1 MGMIKITDVNFQYD
15 GAVNPVF
22 NNLNINID
30 EKWKLGLIGRN
41 GRGKTT
47 LLKILLGQLKYQG
60 AVQTNLTF
68 RYFPQPVNDPKL
80 ETSEVVLQQAQL
92 DDAEIWR
99 IQAELP
105 ALQLSDDVLWRP
117 FNTLSPVEQTKVQ
130 LAALFCQPQSFQL
143 IDEPTNHLDQA
154 GRQVVAD
161 YLKNK
166 HGFIVVSHDRHFI
179 NQIIDH
185 VVAIERQQV
194 QLLNGNY
201 DTWQASFDQQNQ
213 FEAKVQAK
221 LQHEIKQL
229 QASATQTKRWAGK
242 AEGQKQQ
249 KNQKEQHANLDKG
262 FLGHKAAKIMKR
274 SKAAEDKAERAVS
287 EKRELLKNVDEV
299 SALTMAYQPLR
310 TNQPLLTVTD
320 LQVKHTNDWLAQPVS
335 FQIEKGERVFLT
347 GNNGSGKSSILT
359 ALQFPDQIEHRGAIT
374 WASQVRASFLE
385 QTFTE
390 LRGSL
395 TNYAKQHHL
404 QVEQFFNL
412 LRKLGFER
420 ASFQTPLEEMSM
432 GQQRKIG
439 LARSLG
445 ESANL
450 YVWDEPLNYLDLLTR
465 QQIEEVILAS
475 QATMLII
482 DHDVDFMKRV
492 ATQPAVPVIP
502 LAN

>member
-15 GAVNPVF
+15 GALTPVF
-22 NNLNINID
+22 QNLTVNID

-47 LLKILLGQLKYQG
+47 LLKILLGELAYQG
-60 AVQTNLTF
+60 TVQTNLAF
-68 RYFPQPVNDPKL
+68 RYFPQPVIDPAM
-80 ETSEVVLQQAQL
+80 ETSAVVSQQAQI
-92 DDAEIWR
+92 DEAEIWR

-105 ALQLSDDVLWRP
+105 ALQLNDDVLWRP
-117 FNTLSPVEQTKVQ
+117 FNTLSPGEQTKVQ

-154 GRQVVAD
+154 GRQVVAN

-166 HGFIVVSHDRHFI
+166 QGFIVVSHDRHFI
-179 NQIIDH
+179 NQVIDH
-185 VVAIERQQV
+185 VMAIERQQV
-194 QLLNGNY
+194 QVLSGNY

-213 FEAKVQAK
+213 FEAKGQAK

-229 QASATQTKRWAGK
+229 QASAKQTKGWAGK

-274 SKAAEDKAERAVS
+274 SKAAADKADKAVS
-287 EKRELLKNVDEV
+287 EKRKLLQNVDEV
-299 SALTMAYQPLR
+299 VPLTMNYSAPR
-310 TNQPLLTVTD
+310 TSQPLLTVND
-320 LQVKHTNDWLAQPVS
+320 LQVQRGNGWLAQPVS

-347 GNNGSGKSSILT
+347 GDNGSGKSSVLT
-359 ALQFPDQIEHRGAIT
+359 ALQFPDQIKQRGQVNFAN
-374 WASQVRASFLE
+374 QVRVSFLE
-385 QTFTE
+385 QTFSN
-390 LRGSL
+390 LHGSL
-395 TNYAKQHHL
+395 TEYAKLHRIAID
-404 QVEQFFNL
+404 EFFNL

-420 ASFQTPLEEMSM
+420 ASFQTPLEELSM

-439 LARSLG
+439 LARSLC
-445 ESANL
+445 EPANL

-465 QQIEEVILAS
+465 QQIEDVILAV
-475 QATMLII
+475 QPAMLII
-482 DHDVDFMKRV
+482 DHDVDFVERI
-492 ATQPAVPVIP
+492 ATQPVVEVRS
-502 LAN
+502 LGD